1 MKFCKIVLIILLV
14 LKCIRQAIIT
24 CNKGEELKLEDIFY
38 DLVAYAIMWGL
49 YYGAGILD
57 V

>member
-1 MKFCKIVLIILLV
+1 MKFCKIVLIVLLA
-14 LKCIRQAIIT
+14 LKCIRQVIIT

-38 DLVAYAIMWGL
+38 DLVAFAIMWGL